1 MNRIPQVLLVDRNPA
16 DTDLASDILAR
27 CAGPS
32 EVRVVADGEPA
43 RAFRHR
49 LGNYANQV
57 SPDLVIPDLNLPR
70 KDGRAV
76 LAEVKADPWLRPTP
90 VVRCSTTRAGL
101 DVVGSYELGADSYL
115 GKPGN
120 RHDLVSAAQSISA
133 FWFGCADLLRKEDK

>member
-1 MNRIPQVLLVDRNPA
+1 MNRISQVLLLDRNPA

-27 CAGPS
+27 CPWPAQ
-32 EVRVVADGEPA
+32 VRAVADGEQTM
-43 RAFRHR
+43 AFEHR
-49 LGNYANQV
+49 PGNYAHQA
-57 SPDLVIPDLNLPR
+57 SPDPVILHLKMPR

-101 DVVGSYELGADSYL
+101 DVVGSYELGANSYL
-115 GKPGN
+115 GKLGN